1 MEPLTGPGR
10 IADVECGVGIG
21 GTTTDPISRAITAG
35 EGKRRRAAKVKP

>member
-21 GTTTDPISRAITAG
+21 GTATDPISRAITAG